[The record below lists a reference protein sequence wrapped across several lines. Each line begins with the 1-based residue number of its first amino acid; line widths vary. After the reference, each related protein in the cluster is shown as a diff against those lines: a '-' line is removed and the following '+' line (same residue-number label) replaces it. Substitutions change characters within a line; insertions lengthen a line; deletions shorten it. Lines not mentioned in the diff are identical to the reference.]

1 MRSFQCACVQ
11 WFIAAS
17 LSLCI
22 AGTACAQLGYDATF
36 ATNGKYVS
44 GLLDDDIAAAMALHQ
59 GKIYVA
65 GVCPSNARPPAP
77 PTRPAC
83 VLRLLA
89 NGAPDAS
96 FNGGVAANTT
106 GRVSHLMGDSNA
118 EVYDI
123 VVGASGKVTVSGRC
137 SDSLVI
143 KACLFRTNTD
153 GSLDTTFGT
162 GGRVFLSNTS
172 SGAALPLLAEPDG
185 SVIMGSTSSN
195 TDPFVGLTRSI
206 DLRRVDNAGVASTA
220 AVGTYR
226 PGNSHSP
233 RQLFRLA
240 DGKLLV
246 AAECEGL
253 FVNDPRTFCA
263 ARFLANGSVD
273 ESFGNTPATNG
284 TAGLYWMSTTTLGAS
299 VAQVIRAAVTTDGTL
314 IMVGQCGATPHVACA
329 VGIRG
334 SINPA
339 LGLDWPR
346 WHDPNISMGVNPL
359 GRVVSIAAT
368 HDNKAVIIGSSVSLE
383 ETLVARRGAHGIPDP
398 GLSAFESVI
407 LDIKPGLSNA
417 GVLIQSDRKVVIAG
431 VDGASNDFFVGRL
444 KNFQSGVEYPV
455 CTADIDGDG
464 VHTATVDGL
473 LWSRAMLGLTGTAVS
488 NGIGFPAGAY
498 RTTWATI
505 RPYLVNVCGMTLAQ

>member
-1 MRSFQCACVQ
+1 MKKLRKQLRQFFATSFVWVVSAM
-11 WFIAAS
+11 
-17 LSLCI
+17 
-22 AGTACAQLGYDATF
+22 ACAQLGYDPTF
-36 ATNGKYVS
+36 ATNGKFVS
-44 GLLDDDIAAAMALHQ
+44 ALAGDDIASAMTLYQ

-65 GVCPSNARPPAP
+65 GTCPPPSGMITLP
-77 PTRPAC
+77 IRRVC

-89 NGAPDAS
+89 NGQPDAS
-96 FNGGVAANTT
+96 FNAGVVASTS
-106 GRVSHLMGDSNA
+106 GRVSHLLGSTDA
-118 EVYDI
+118 EVYDV
-123 VVGASGKVTVSGRC
+123 VVGVGGKVTVSGRC
-137 SDSLVI
+137 TESSLV
-143 KACLFRTNTD
+143 KACLLRLNSD
-153 GSLDTTFGT
+153 GSVDSSFGAS
-162 GGRVFLSNTS
+162 GRVYLSNS
-172 SGAALPLLAEPDG
+172 SSDPALPLLAEPDG
-185 SVIMGSTSSN
+185 SVILGSTSSN

-206 DLRRVDNAGVASTA
+206 ELRRVDNAGVASTA

-246 AAECEGL
+246 AAECEGV
-253 FVNDPRTFCA
+253 FIADPRTFCA

-334 SINPA
+334 SINLA

-346 WHDPNISMGVNPL
+346 WHDSNISMGVNPL

-368 HDNKAVIIGSSVSLE
+368 HDNKAVIVGSSVSLF
-383 ETLVARRGAHGIPDP
+383 ETLVARRGADGAPDP
-398 GLSAFESVI
+398 ALSIFESVI

-417 GVLIQSDRKVVIAG
+417 GVLIQPDRKVVIAG

-473 LWSRAMLGLTGTAVS
+473 LWSRAMLGLTGTAVT

-505 RPYLVNVCGMTLAQ
+505 RPYLVNECGMTLAP